1 MAKTI
6 PILKLEKALIA
17 GYDIGI
23 PYNPGDSWL
32 ILDAED
38 DEVAE
43 GMTLE
48 DAINNLT
55 EDYNDR
61 N

>member
-1 MAKTI
+1 MAKLN
-6 PILKLEKALIA
+6 PILKLEKALVA

-32 ILDAED
+32 IIDDND

-48 DAINNLT
+48 DAINNLE
-55 EDYNDR
+55 EDFQ
-61 N
+61 

>member
-1 MAKTI
+1 MNKKS

-23 PYNPGDSWL
+23 PYNAGDSWL
-32 ILDAED
+32 ILNPDD

-43 GMTLE
+43 GMSLE
-48 DAINNLT
+48 DAIKNL
-55 EDYNDR
+55 EEEFCD
-61 N
+61 